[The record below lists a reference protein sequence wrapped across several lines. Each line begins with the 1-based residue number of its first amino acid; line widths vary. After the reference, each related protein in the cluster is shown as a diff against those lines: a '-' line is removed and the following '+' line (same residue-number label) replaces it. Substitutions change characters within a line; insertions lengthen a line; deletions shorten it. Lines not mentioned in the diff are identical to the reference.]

1 MWFLLFWIA
10 DARSGY
16 CIYICIPGC
25 TIPSSL
31 LHSKMSAKYVESSR
45 TTGFMQELNPKS
57 WTYLPISEP
66 IISTK
71 AYKPNTLTCNLAV
84 KVISNKYKYLIFMR
98 ELDALLYAQSSFH
111 VKISD
116 WFPSLQTRVQIKEE
130 KKKKYN
136 SDIYFS
142 CLMKLK
148 DCFCSL
154 KWMTELFDLIF
165 LLTKQAQ

>member
-1 MWFLLFWIA
+1 MYLKMWFLPFWIA
-10 DARSGY
+10 GARSGY

-45 TTGFMQELNPKS
+45 TTGFMLELNPKS

-71 AYKPNTLTCNLAV
+71 VYKPNILTCNLAV
-84 KVISNKYKYLIFMR
+84 KVISNKYKYCIFMR
-98 ELDALLYAQSSFH
+98 ELDALLYAQSSFQ

-116 WFPSLQTRVQIKEE
+116 WFPSLQTKVQIKEE
-130 KKKKYN
+130 EKKSTTVTYTFPV
-136 SDIYFS
+136 SWS
-142 CLMKLK
+142 
-148 DCFCSL
+148 
-154 KWMTELFDLIF
+154 
-165 LLTKQAQ
+165 